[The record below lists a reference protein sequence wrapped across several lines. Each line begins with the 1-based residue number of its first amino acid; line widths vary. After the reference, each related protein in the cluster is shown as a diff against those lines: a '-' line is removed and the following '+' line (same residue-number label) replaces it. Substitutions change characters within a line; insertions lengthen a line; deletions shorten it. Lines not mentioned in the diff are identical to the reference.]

1 MPELPPVRSRSDNVT
16 RMEQPTD
23 APDTPRRR
31 ELRAYRT
38 ARARRR
44 RLRGRAIV
52 VTSVALC
59 TGALSAWA
67 AVPSLRAESP
77 QQTLAALPSAVSG
90 LVERTADVSRGGEG
104 RRPRPSPLATATGT
118 PTVTPEPSSTAVPD
132 TTAEP
137 VATPTAT
144 SSPSATPTASAA
156 PPAPAPT
163 APPAAP
169 APAPAAPAAP
179 ALTAD
184 ETFAATLV
192 TLTNEQRAAAG
203 LGPLAVSDCA
213 TQQAVARAQ
222 VLVAENRF
230 EHDPL
235 GPILEACGPGS
246 AGENLALGYRTPAD
260 MMAGWMGSEGH
271 RANILRAY
279 SSIGIGCVSS
289 PRGVLCAQV
298 FLG

>member
-1 MPELPPVRSRSDNVT
+1 
-16 RMEQPTD
+16 MEQPSH
-23 APDTPRRR
+23 APASPRRR
-31 ELRAYRT
+31 ELREFRS
-38 ARARRR
+38 ARSRRR
-44 RLRGRAIV
+44 RLRARAIV

-67 AVPSLRAESP
+67 TVPSLRTDSP
-77 QQTLAALPSAVSG
+77 QQALASLPAAVSQ
-90 LVERTADVSRGGEG
+90 LVDRGDDVSRGGGGG
-104 RRPRPSPLATATGT
+104 RRPHPSPLATATGT
-118 PTVTPEPSSTAVPD
+118 PTVTPEPSA
-132 TTAEP
+132 TTPAPEASP
-137 VATPTAT
+137 TTTPTAAPT
-144 SSPSATPTASAA
+144 S
-156 PPAPAPT
+156 APT
-163 APPAAP
+163 ADPAPPVAPPVESP
-169 APAPAAPAAP
+169 APAPAAPEAP

-184 ETFAATLV
+184 QEFAASLV

-235 GPILEACGPGS
+235 EPILAACGPGS
-246 AGENLALGYRTPAD
+246 AGENLALGYRTPAE

-279 SSIGIGCVSS
+279 SSVGIGCVSS

>member
-1 MPELPPVRSRSDNVT
+1 
-16 RMEQPTD
+16 MEQPTD
-23 APDTPRRR
+23 VTATPRRR

-90 LVERTADVSRGGEG
+90 LVERTADVSRGGDG
-104 RRPRPSPLATATGT
+104 RRPQPSPIATATGT
-118 PTVTPEPSSTAVPD
+118 PTVTPEPSSTAVPGTATEPAAAP
-132 TTAEP
+132 TT
-137 VATPTAT
+137 T
-144 SSPSATPTASAA
+144 SSPSAAPTASAA
-156 PPAPAPT
+156 PPAAAPT
-163 APPAAP
+163 ASPA
-169 APAPAAPAAP
+169 APAAPAAP
-179 ALTAD
+179 VLSAD

-203 LGPLAVSDCA
+203 LSPLAVSDCA

>member
-1 MPELPPVRSRSDNVT
+1 
-16 RMEQPTD
+16 MEQPSH
-23 APDTPRRR
+23 APASPRRR
-31 ELRAYRT
+31 ELREFRA
-38 ARARRR
+38 ARSRRR
-44 RLRGRAIV
+44 RVRVRAIV

-67 AVPSLRAESP
+67 TVPSLRTDGP
-77 QQTLAALPSAVSG
+77 QQTLAALPAAVSQ
-90 LVERTADVSRGGEG
+90 LVDRGDDVSRGGG
-104 RRPRPSPLATATGT
+104 RRPQPSPLATATGT
-118 PTVTPEPSSTAVPD
+118 PTVTPEPSATDPAPEVQP
-132 TTAEP
+132 T
-137 VATPTAT
+137 ATPTAT
-144 SSPSATPTASAA
+144 PTAAPTAQPSSPAA
-156 PPAPAPT
+156 PPEGDPAPAPPEAPAPT
-163 APPAAP
+163 A
-169 APAPAAPAAP
+169 
-179 ALTAD
+179 D
-184 ETFAATLV
+184 QQFAATLV

-203 LGPLAVSDCA
+203 LGALTVSDCA
-213 TQQAVARAQ
+213 TQQAVARAG

-235 GPILEACGPGS
+235 EPILAACGPGS

-289 PRGVLCAQV
+289 SRGVLCAQV